1 MVGHPFQYG
10 YHRIHS
16 TACELGVAHLVIG
29 YADAVLQVA
38 PPSSKS
44 LRLLL
49 LHLVEHSSGIG
60 HIVENLLHGSERYG
74 LFGYELEHIARSD
87 KFSPQVSELLCEQIY
102 HRDTKFRNLAQL
114 CTLQHACSLY
124 LPIRKHDTAHVGTE
138 TRRYV
143 RQPHHR
149 IEQVVGLYLVCRKLL
164 GVRNEVLD
172 FKRRLDRSG
181 LYLAE
186 KLLGLLRVLNQRTER
201 NPLQLE
207 LGCGFTYLLRKAHS
221 GENCTVKAEPR
232 YEPLYISVLLLILRI
247 RGNELLPFLLKG
259 LVRLILGLDGSLQS

>member
-1 MVGHPFQYG
+1 MIGHSFQYG

-29 YADAVLQVA
+29 YAYAVLQVA

-60 HIVENLLHGSERYG
+60 HIVENLLHGRERNR

-87 KFSPQVSELLCEQIY
+87 KFSPQVSELLCEQID
-102 HRDTKFRNLAQL
+102 HRNTKFRNLAQL
-114 CTLQHACSLY
+114 CALQHACSLY

-172 FKRRLDRSG
+172 FKR
-181 LYLAE
+181 
-186 KLLGLLRVLNQRTER
+186 
-201 NPLQLE
+201 
-207 LGCGFTYLLRKAHS
+207 
-221 GENCTVKAEPR
+221 
-232 YEPLYISVLLLILRI
+232 
-247 RGNELLPFLLKG
+247 
-259 LVRLILGLDGSLQS
+259 

>member
-1 MVGHPFQYG
+1 MISHAFKDKN
-10 YHRIHS
+10 YHIHGS
-16 TACELGVAHLVIG
+16 ACELGVAHLVIG

-38 PPSSKS
+38 PPSRKS

-87 KFSPQVSELLCEQIY
+87 KFTPQVSELLCEQID
-102 HRDTKFRNLAQL
+102 HRDTKFRNLAQFRSF
-114 CTLQHACSLY
+114 QHSGSLN
-124 LPIRKHDTAHVGTE
+124 LPVCKHDTAHVGTE

-143 RQPHHR
+143 RQSHHR

-172 FKRRLDRSG
+172 FKR
-181 LYLAE
+181 
-186 KLLGLLRVLNQRTER
+186 
-201 NPLQLE
+201 
-207 LGCGFTYLLRKAHS
+207 
-221 GENCTVKAEPR
+221 
-232 YEPLYISVLLLILRI
+232 
-247 RGNELLPFLLKG
+247 
-259 LVRLILGLDGSLQS
+259 